1 MKRLF
6 QLFRKRPSDL
16 TPGSQEPLL
25 LSYCL
30 GTLQG
35 IGRRMQQEDA
45 YGWLHASDVMSI
57 KEKGL
62 LAMVADGMGGMMGG
76 QVASAT
82 AISSLTSQI
91 QTLQYDGDIS
101 EQLCRMVENA
111 SSAVYEIIHG
121 YGGTTLVLCL
131 FYKEKL
137 YFASVGDSYLYLK
150 RGGQLYRLNQ
160 EHNVRSRL
168 LMESVRDKTMDPN
181 CTEGNKELAAVTS
194 FLGMEELPNVDCFRI
209 PYPLEEGDVILLCSD
224 GVAGVMEEESILRCL
239 SEKTAPL
246 MCQALDDRVQSKA
259 LPYQDNYT
267 ALVIQ
272 CGY

>member
-6 QLFRKRPSDL
+6 HFFQKRPSGPEPDL
-16 TPGSQEPLL
+16 QEPLL
-25 LSYCL
+25 LSYRL

-45 YGWLHASDVMSI
+45 YGWLHASDVVSI

-62 LAMVADGMGGMMGG
+62 LAMVADGMGGMMDG
-76 QVASAT
+76 QAASAT
-82 AISSLTSQI
+82 AISSLASQF
-91 QTLQYDGDIS
+91 QTLLHDRDIP
-101 EQLCRMVENA
+101 EQLCQMVQNA
-111 SSAVYEIIHG
+111 SVAVHEIVHG
-121 YGGTTLVLCL
+121 YGGTTLVLC
-131 FYKEKL
+131 FFFEEKL
-137 YFASVGDSYLYLK
+137 YFVSVGDSYLYLK
-150 RGGQLYRLNQ
+150 RGGQLYRLNR

-168 LMESVRDKTMDPN
+168 LMESVQDKTMDPA
-181 CTEGNKELAAVTS
+181 CTEGNKELAAVTR
-194 FLGMEELPNVDCFRI
+194 FLGMEELPEVDCFRI

-224 GVAGVMEEESILRCL
+224 GVAGVMEEESILQCL
-239 SEKTAPL
+239 NEKTAPL
-246 MCQALDDRVQSKA
+246 MCQAMDACIQGMA